1 MFNVQQLRCYIFR
14 LVPLLSVLFKEVGEE
29 EQLQHHEYHK
39 QLYQYDGPKRA
50 PQLHRAETIVI
61 KVEYFIY
68 NVVLSHA
75 EINYSVGK
83 YTFFINIHQ
92 ILGG

>member
-14 LVPLLSVLFKEVGEE
+14 LVPLLSVLFQEVGEE

-39 QLYQYDGPKRA
+39 QLYQYDGPERA

-61 KVEYFIY
+61 KVVNFI
-68 NVVLSHA
+68 
-75 EINYSVGK
+75 
-83 YTFFINIHQ
+83 
-92 ILGG
+92 